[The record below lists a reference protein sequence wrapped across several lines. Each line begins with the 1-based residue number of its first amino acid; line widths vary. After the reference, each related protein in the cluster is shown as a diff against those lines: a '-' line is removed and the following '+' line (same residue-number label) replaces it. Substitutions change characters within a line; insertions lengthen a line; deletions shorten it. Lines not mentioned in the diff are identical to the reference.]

1 MIHPNSI
8 EPIAKLA
15 YQRFVRTA
23 TPDVRWEDL
32 SPSTQSAWRDR
43 VIGADRMR
51 KHDSLPI
58 WEEDCALA
66 AIRKFEEDK
75 AGKPVKVKEAV
86 PEMPASEKPTK
97 AKKEK

>member
-1 MIHPNSI
+1 MIHPNDI
-8 EPIAKLA
+8 GPIAKLA
-15 YQRFVRTA
+15 YQRFVKTA
-23 TPDVRWEDL
+23 TPAVTWENL
-32 SPSTQSAWRDR
+32 PAHTVSAWRDR

-51 KHDSLPI
+51 KRDSLPI

-75 AGKPVKVKEAV
+75 AGKPAKMKEAV